1 MKSVVLSSVAVLSR
15 KCINGHG
22 PTDTRQLTIRLHYS
36 RNGDQGEVHKS
47 ARATAAARKATTGA
61 VLSAQFEG
69 VEVGG
74 VLAVALVVPVPVLM
88 PVEATDPLDVDV
100 GAWLPDAELFSVTG
114 VLAVVSGAAP
124 LGVDIGL
131 DFAVSVFVPVFVNDC
146 SLGVVVPLRGG
157 EMRGGDVAPSR
168 IGNGSLC
175 PKISER

>member
-1 MKSVVLSSVAVLSR
+1 M
-15 KCINGHG
+15 
-22 PTDTRQLTIRLHYS
+22 
-36 RNGDQGEVHKS
+36 
-47 ARATAAARKATTGA
+47 
-61 VLSAQFEG
+61 
-69 VEVGG
+69 GG